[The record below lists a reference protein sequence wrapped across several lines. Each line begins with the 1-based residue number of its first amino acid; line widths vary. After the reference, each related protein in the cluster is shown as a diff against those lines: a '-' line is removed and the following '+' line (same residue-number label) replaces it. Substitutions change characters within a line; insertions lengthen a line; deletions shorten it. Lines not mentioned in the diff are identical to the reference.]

1 MSMGRFGDPILYT
14 RTEPLALGLLLI
26 HAACGVWGGV
36 WRWGL
41 SAPGKVA
48 LNLEG
53 VTLCGRA
60 LCRLSL
66 AR

>member
-1 MSMGRFGDPILYT
+1 MSMGRFGDPSLYT

-26 HAACGVWGGV
+26 HAACGVWGGG

-48 LNLEG
+48 LK
-53 VTLCGRA
+53 VSPCVAA
-60 LCRLSL
+60 LCAVSL